1 MRMKQEKL
9 QQGLTLALLG
19 LVGLGLAVWAWLRP
33 ADALSISERRK
44 LAQKPALSVQSVQS
58 GQWMQKFESYSLDQ
72 FPLRDTLRGLKA
84 AVQLGV
90 FCQKDNNGVYL
101 QNGYASKLDYPL
113 HTDSVERAAD
123 KFLQLQE
130 TYLEGKAEHVYYALI
145 PDKNYFMAPAGG
157 YPALDYEK
165 LAQIMRQKLSPGM
178 TEIDLF
184 STLSLSCYYRT
195 DPHWRQ
201 EALVP
206 TAQYLAGQMGVS
218 LGDDYSKTT
227 LQRPYYGL
235 YYGYAALPM
244 QPDALTYLTSA
255 RMADYTVTNYES
267 GRQSPVYDLDK
278 AAGNDLYEVFL
289 SGPVSLLTIQN
300 SNARSNREL
309 VIFRDSFG
317 SSLAPLLAEGYSE
330 ITLVD
335 IRYLPSARVGQFV
348 DFTGKDVLFLYSTQ
362 VLNNSEALK

>member
-123 KFLQLQE
+123 KFLQLQK

-165 LAQIMRQKLSPGM
+165 LAQTMRQKLSPGM

-184 STLSLSCYYRT
+184 STLSLDCYYRT

-206 TAQYLAGQMGVS
+206 TFW
-218 LGDDYSKTT
+218 
-227 LQRPYYGL
+227 
-235 YYGYAALPM
+235 
-244 QPDALTYLTSA
+244 
-255 RMADYTVTNYES
+255 
-267 GRQSPVYDLDK
+267 SP
-278 AAGNDLYEVFL
+278 
-289 SGPVSLLTIQN
+289 
-300 SNARSNREL
+300 
-309 VIFRDSFG
+309 
-317 SSLAPLLAEGYSE
+317 
-330 ITLVD
+330 
-335 IRYLPSARVGQFV
+335 PSACG
-348 DFTGKDVLFLYSTQ
+348 G
-362 VLNNSEALK
+362 N

>member
-1 MRMKQEKL
+1 M
-9 QQGLTLALLG
+9 
-19 LVGLGLAVWAWLRP
+19 
-33 ADALSISERRK
+33 
-44 LAQKPALSVQSVQS
+44 
-58 GQWMQKFESYSLDQ
+58 
-72 FPLRDTLRGLKA
+72 
-84 AVQLGV
+84 
-90 FCQKDNNGVYL
+90 
-101 QNGYASKLDYPL
+101 
-113 HTDSVERAAD
+113 
-123 KFLQLQE
+123 
-130 TYLEGKAEHVYYALI
+130 YYALI

-165 LAQIMRQKLSPGM
+165 LAQTMRQKLSPGM
-178 TEIDLF
+178 TEINLF
-184 STLSLSCYYRT
+184 STLSLDCYYRT

-218 LGDDYSKTT
+218 LGDDYSETT

-300 SNARSNREL
+300 PHARSRREL

>member
-1 MRMKQEKL
+1 M
-9 QQGLTLALLG
+9 
-19 LVGLGLAVWAWLRP
+19 
-33 ADALSISERRK
+33 
-44 LAQKPALSVQSVQS
+44 
-58 GQWMQKFESYSLDQ
+58 
-72 FPLRDTLRGLKA
+72 
-84 AVQLGV
+84 
-90 FCQKDNNGVYL
+90 
-101 QNGYASKLDYPL
+101 
-113 HTDSVERAAD
+113 
-123 KFLQLQE
+123 
-130 TYLEGKAEHVYYALI
+130 
-145 PDKNYFMAPAGG
+145 
-157 YPALDYEK
+157 
-165 LAQIMRQKLSPGM
+165 
-178 TEIDLF
+178 
-184 STLSLSCYYRT
+184 
-195 DPHWRQ
+195 
-201 EALVP
+201 P

-218 LGDDYSKTT
+218 LGDDYSETT

-300 SNARSNREL
+300 PNARSHREL
-309 VIFRDSFG
+309 VIFLDSFG